1 LARVGALVQIEWKAD
16 MPFLAASTARRPVY
30 SSDMERSPLWH
41 IHELFQRRNLI
52 AELTIRNLKVR
63 YRRSIFGF
71 LWSVLNPLFNALVF
85 NFVFSTLLK
94 TPIARF
100 GLFITVGLVV
110 WNAFGASVMESMG
123 TITGSAH
130 LVTRVRFPAEVL
142 PTSTTLTNM
151 INLVLATPSIL
162 IMMVI
167 THTPPHVQMVMYPV
181 ALFCLFCFSLGIAF
195 MSAATNV
202 FFRDTRN
209 FLDVVIQ
216 LWFFL
221 TPIIYNLD
229 AVFISPQAQRL
240 VYWLN
245 PMASILTL
253 FRHMFYT
260 GYWDA
265 PSFVL
270 RTLVA
275 SVATMI
281 AGWLFFLRLSD
292 KFVEEL

>member
-1 LARVGALVQIEWKAD
+1 
-16 MPFLAASTARRPVY
+16 MAASTVPTTRRLVY
-30 SSDMERSPLWH
+30 SSDRSRRPWTHLRD
-41 IHELFQRRNLI
+41 LYLRRNLI
-52 AELTIRNLKVR
+52 WELTARNLKVR

-71 LWSVLNPLFNALVF
+71 LWAIINPLFNALVF
-85 NFVFSTLLK
+85 NFVFSVLLK
-94 TPIARF
+94 TPIERF
-100 GLFITVGLVV
+100 GLFITVGLVT

-130 LVTRVRFPAEVL
+130 LVTRVRFPGEVL
-142 PTSTTLTNM
+142 PVSTTLTNM
-151 INLVLATPSIL
+151 INFVLATPSIL
-162 IMMVI
+162 IMMAI
-167 THTPPHVQMVMYPV
+167 TRTPPHIQMIMYPW
-181 ALFCLFCFSLGIAF
+181 ALACLFFFSLGVGF
-195 MSAATNV
+195 VSAATNV

-209 FLDVVIQ
+209 FLDVVIN

-229 AVFISPQAQRL
+229 AVFISPRAQRL

-245 PMASILTL
+245 PMASIVTL

-270 RTLVA
+270 RTTVA
-275 SVATMI
+275 SFATLI
-281 AGWLFFLRLSD
+281 AGWLFFFLLSNR
-292 KFVEEL
+292 FVEEL